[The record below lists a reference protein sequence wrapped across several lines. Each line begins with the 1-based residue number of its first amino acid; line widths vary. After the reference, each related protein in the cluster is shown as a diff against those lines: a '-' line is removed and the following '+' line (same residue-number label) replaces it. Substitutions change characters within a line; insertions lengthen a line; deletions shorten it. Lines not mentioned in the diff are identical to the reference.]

1 MRVTDDLHKK
11 KLQIQNLHKISIPMT
26 PIMLAKVVLKYFSK
40 LPYQIN
46 LNLAK
51 PMQNISQSG
60 SIG

>member
-1 MRVTDDLHKK
+1 
-11 KLQIQNLHKISIPMT
+11 MT